1 MIKMQ
6 EIKRRSFLPLLCLS
20 PAGAQT
26 GFAAGAAKRNIT
38 PDPLLPVSGGMGAPV
53 AATRKLGELMAR
65 ALVVEN
71 GGTRLGVVSV
81 DLIGFPSALG
91 DRVRERVKRIPA
103 ENILIAATHTHSAPD
118 AYAFPDGKG
127 GHTASLAYLER
138 VVGEVAAAL
147 DAAIDALAPA
157 ELRVGV
163 GEAEGKIAYNYY
175 APDLYDRQLSAL
187 ELRRRSG
194 EAIATLVNYAIH
206 PEVLGNQAGVV
217 SPDLV
222 WPLCE
227 ELEKA
232 GGVALFVNGAQGGMV
247 TADNRTLPAG
257 PRDALRGY
265 WPDERSW
272 AECERIGGLLAR
284 ETRRVLA
291 GAAWQANPEVRVRA
305 RRVRFPVESEE
316 LWAVVQHS
324 PLGYRREGERV
335 ISTQLNY
342 AEIGTARVVT
352 IPGEALPNIGLYLKR
367 KLKAEH
373 PFLFGLTND
382 AFGYILTEVD
392 YQSFAA
398 YRYVS
403 RVSLGEKTAEILIG
417 ELLDLAG
424 RGR

>member
-1 MIKMQ
+1 
-6 EIKRRSFLPLLCLS
+6 
-20 PAGAQT
+20 
-26 GFAAGAAKRNIT
+26 
-38 PDPLLPVSGGMGAPV
+38 VSGGMGTPAP
-53 AATRKLGELMAR
+53 AKGKLGELMAR

-81 DLIGFPSALG
+81 DLIGFPAALG

-118 AYAFPDGKG
+118 SYAFPDGKG
-127 GHTASLAYLER
+127 GHTASLEYLER

-147 DAAIDALAPA
+147 NEAIDRLVGA
-157 ELRVGV
+157 ELRVAV
-163 GEAEGKIAYNYY
+163 GEAQGKIAYNYY

-187 ELRRRSG
+187 EVRRASG
-194 EAIATLVNYAIH
+194 EPIATLVNYAIH
-206 PEVLGNQAGVV
+206 PEVLGNRAGVV

-222 WPLCE
+222 GPLCD

-232 GGVALFVNGAQGGMV
+232 GGLALFVNGAQGGMV
-247 TADNRTLPAG
+247 TADNRSLSAG
-257 PRDALRGY
+257 PRDALRAY

-284 ETRRVLA
+284 ETRRILN
-291 GAAWQANPEVRVRA
+291 GAAWQKGAAVRVVSRM
-305 RRVRFPVESEE
+305 VEFPVESEE
-316 LWAVVQHS
+316 LWAVVQYS
-324 PLGYRREGERV
+324 PLQYRRGAGRT
-335 ISTQLNY
+335 ITTQLNY
-342 AEIGTARVVT
+342 VEIGTARVLT

-403 RVSLGEKTAEILIG
+403 RVSLGERTGEILMR
-417 ELLDLAG
+417 ELLAMAG
-424 RGR
+424 KR